1 MVSRHFFLMK
11 YLLYHIYRLMYAFR
25 KWRLRRFT
33 QVGRAALAG
42 LVLSAVVGLD
52 TKQTMAY
59 QAFTL
64 LLALI
69 LIDMVSSLFFRC
81 RYRANR
87 ILPRFGS
94 AGDPLEYRV
103 VIHNRTGR
111 TQHGLW
117 LFEGFAESCP
127 DYHEFVA
134 TVEPNEKKRNRF
146 DRAFG
151 YYRWLWLISRKRQ
164 ATAQAMQLPSLAPH
178 SETQVVFEIIPSHRG
193 VMRLTGLTIA
203 RPGPFGLF
211 YARKTFSVS
220 QSAVILPKRYDL
232 PPIGLA
238 GSRRYQSGGVA
249 LASSVGDS
257 EEFVSLR
264 DYRPGDPLRK
274 IHWKSWAKAG
284 KPVVKEYQDE
294 FFLRHALILDTF
306 QAAGYSDTLE
316 EAVSIAAS
324 LACQIQTQESLLDL
338 MFVGTDAYC
347 FTAGRGLAGT
357 DKILEILAGVI
368 PCRDKSFGYLTPV
381 VVGRAAQLSSCI
393 CIMLAWDEERKK
405 LIEHLRGLDVPTLV
419 MVVADAEDGHSELDP
434 GPMVDKP
441 QNFQLLTLGNIQQGL
456 MNL

>member
-1 MVSRHFFLMK
+1 MK
-11 YLLYHIYRLMYAFR
+11 YFLYHTYRLMYSFR
-25 KWRLRRFT
+25 KWRTRQFT
-33 QVGRAALAG
+33 PVGQAVLAG
-42 LVLSAVVGLD
+42 LVLSAIVGLD

-64 LLALI
+64 LLAI
-69 LIDMVSSLFFRC
+69 VLIDMISSLFFRC
-81 RYRANR
+81 RFSANR

-94 AGDPLEYRV
+94 AGDSLEYRV
-103 VIHNRTGR
+103 VIQNQTGR

-117 LFEGFAESCP
+117 LFENFEESYP
-127 DYHEFVA
+127 GYHEFL
-134 TVEPNEKKRNRF
+134 TTSEPNEKKRNRF

-164 ATAQAMQLPSLAPH
+164 ASAKAMKLPSLAPH
-178 SETQVVFEIIPSHRG
+178 SETQTAFEIIPSRRG
-193 VMRLTGLTIA
+193 IIRLTGLTVA
-203 RPGPFGLF
+203 RPGPLGLF
-211 YARKTFSVS
+211 YARKTVS
-220 QSAVILPKRYDL
+220 LPQTAVILPKRYDL
-232 PPIGLA
+232 PPIGLS

-306 QAAGYSDTLE
+306 QDASYSDTLE

-338 MFVGTDAYC
+338 MFVGTEAYC

-357 DKILEILAGVI
+357 DKIIEILAGVV
-368 PCRDKSFGYLTPV
+368 PCRDKPFGYLTPV
-381 VVGRAAQLSSCI
+381 VAGRAAQLSSCI
-393 CIMLAWDEERKK
+393 CIMLAWDDERKK
-405 LIEHLRGLDVPTLV
+405 LIEHLRGLGIPTLV
-419 MVVADAEDGHSELDP
+419 MVIANAEDDRSDLDP
-434 GPMVDKP
+434 GPMIDEP
-441 QNFQLLTLGNIQQGL
+441 QNFHQLTLDNIQQGL
-456 MNL
+456 MNI